1 MKILFAVLILSTV
14 LCFLA
19 GCGDTTKTT
28 TIVPPPVNNTTTN
41 NTNTTTT
48 TTTTT
53 TDSNNPVNITLPAP
67 APASE

>member
-1 MKILFAVLILSTV
+1 MKLLPAVLILSTA
-14 LCFLA
+14 LCLLA

-53 TDSNNPVNITLPAP
+53 TDSNNPVNIVLPTP
-67 APASE
+67 TGVM